1 MFSFASFEAYVM
13 VCPFPFNM
21 PPKLDVASGTSEM
34 SMSLHSI
41 TVYYYN
47 FVYFR

>member
-41 TVYYYN
+41 TVLLL
-47 FVYFR
+47 